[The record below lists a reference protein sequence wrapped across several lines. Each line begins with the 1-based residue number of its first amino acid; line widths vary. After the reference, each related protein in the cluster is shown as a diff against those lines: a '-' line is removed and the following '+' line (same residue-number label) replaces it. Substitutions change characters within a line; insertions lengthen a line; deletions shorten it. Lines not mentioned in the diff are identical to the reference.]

1 VWNLDAVEEAG
12 AGWVP
17 LIHAARQRYPATHHT
32 SLSALSLSRPLS
44 LSLVMHHTSLS
55 ALSAPYHFLFLAGS
69 PSSMRHASATL
80 PDTTRHSPQGRPPCG
95 SLESQHG
102 VNLRSDNGSNS
113 IGVTRAIIRR
123 LSTYARKLTPEAHP
137 GVLLCHTPHVTLHSV
152 SRSLSPSLS
161 LFLSLSLS
169 LSLARSLSLY
179 LSRSLDLPPPPPHTH
194 SLSRHTPQVT
204 LRTVVE

>member
-1 VWNLDAVEEAG
+1 MWNLDAVEEAG

-123 LSTYARKLTPEAHP
+123 LSTYARELTPEAHP
-137 GVLLCHTPHVTLHSV
+137 GAIPCRTPQVTVHSPYPCRV
-152 SRSLSPSLS
+152 NVVHMRQSGPI
-161 LFLSLSLS
+161 FLSLSLS
-169 LSLARSLSLY
+169 FSLVTHHTSLSTPYHLLV
-179 LSRSLDLPPPPPHTH
+179 LSN
-194 SLSRHTPQVT
+194 
-204 LRTVVE
+204 